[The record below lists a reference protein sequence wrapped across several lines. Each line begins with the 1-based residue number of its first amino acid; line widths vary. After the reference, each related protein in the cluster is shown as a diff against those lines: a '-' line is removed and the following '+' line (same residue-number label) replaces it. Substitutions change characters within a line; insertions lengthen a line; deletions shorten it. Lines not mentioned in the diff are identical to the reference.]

1 MFPTGC
7 SCAALTLAF
16 PDAHY
21 LSSYDT
27 RMIGPMMLLRLVII
41 VIIMGLALA
50 LVVAPNL
57 FPAARNARIPVVVG
71 LVLLAA
77 LNLLRLSR
85 VWQAQRRAHM
95 LEEIP
100 KKPLGL

>member
-1 MFPTGC
+1 M
-7 SCAALTLAF
+7 
-16 PDAHY
+16 
-21 LSSYDT
+21 
-27 RMIGPMMLLRLVII
+27 MGPMMLLRLVII
-41 VIIMGLALA
+41 LIILGLAVTL
-50 LVVAPNL
+50 LVAPNL

-85 VWQAQRRAHM
+85 AWQAHRRVHM
-95 LEEIP
+95 LDEIP

>member
-1 MFPTGC
+1 MG
-7 SCAALTLAF
+7 S
-16 PDAHY
+16 
-21 LSSYDT
+21 
-27 RMIGPMMLLRLVII
+27 MMLLRLVVILII
-41 VIIMGLALA
+41 LGLALA

-57 FPAARNARIPVVVG
+57 FPAAPNARIPVVVG

-85 VWQAQRRAHM
+85 AWQAQRRAHI